1 MTREVSTFE
10 ISGFDEV
17 SQRHVEYGGTGDL
30 CEPLPRKFLLSSVMR
45 ITFEVKEGSEVLPR
59 LRAKC
64 RPATEE
70 DLAFVRRV
78 RPEW

>member
-1 MTREVSTFE
+1 MTRELHTFE
-10 ISGFDEV
+10 IAGFDEV

-30 CEPLPRKFLLSSVMR
+30 CEPLPCKFLLSSAMR
-45 ITFEVKEGSEVLPR
+45 ITFEIKAGSEVLPM

-64 RPATEE
+64 RPATDD